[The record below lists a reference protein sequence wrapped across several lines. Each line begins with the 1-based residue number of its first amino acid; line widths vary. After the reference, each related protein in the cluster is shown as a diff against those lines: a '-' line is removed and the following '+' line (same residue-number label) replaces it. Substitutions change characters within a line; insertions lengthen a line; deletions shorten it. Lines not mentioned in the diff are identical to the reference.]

1 LATLPD
7 YFKENPMSQYRNIAL
22 ALACTS
28 LLGLGAANALA
39 EGAPA
44 MTGDLK
50 GAEGKTL
57 GSIKMTEAP
66 SGVLIHIEAQ
76 GLPAGWH
83 GAHLH
88 EKGDCSDAKFANA
101 GAHIHHG
108 DKVVHGLLN
117 PDANDAGDLPN
128 VFVAKDGSLN
138 VELYST
144 LSSLKGGHHR
154 AKLADADG
162 FAIVIHASPDDYTSQ
177 PIGGA
182 GARIACA
189 AFK

>member
-1 LATLPD
+1 
-7 YFKENPMSQYRNIAL
+7 MSRHRKILL
-22 ALACTS
+22 ALACAAPLS
-28 LLGLGAANALA
+28 FGAAHAWAAGA
-39 EGAPA
+39 EAV
-44 MTGDLK
+44 TGDLK
-50 GAEGKTL
+50 GADGKAA
-57 GSIKMTEAP
+57 GSVKVTEAP
-66 SGVLIHIEAQ
+66 NGVLIHIEAQ

-101 GAHIHHG
+101 GGHVHRG

-128 VFVAKDGSLN
+128 VFVTSDGSLN

>member
-1 LATLPD
+1 MP
-7 YFKENPMSQYRNIAL
+7 QYRKISL
-22 ALACTS
+22 ALACTT
-28 LLGLGAANALA
+28 LLGLGAASAWA
-39 EGAPA
+39 ASDQA
-44 MTGDLK
+44 ATGDLK
-50 GAEGKTL
+50 STDGKVL
-57 GSIKMTEAP
+57 GSIKVTEAP
-66 SGVLIHIEAQ
+66 NGVLIHIEAQ

-101 GAHIHHG
+101 GGHIHHG
-108 DKVVHGLLN
+108 EKAVHGLLN
-117 PDANDAGDLPN
+117 PGANDAGDLPN
-128 VFVAKDGSLN
+128 VFVASDGSLN

>member
-1 LATLPD
+1 MPH
-7 YFKENPMSQYRNIAL
+7 YRKISF
-22 ALACTS
+22 ALACAAV
-28 LLGLGAANALA
+28 LGLGTAGAWA
-39 EGAPA
+39 EGAKA

-50 GAEGKTL
+50 SADGKAL
-57 GSIKMTEAP
+57 GSIKVTEAP
-66 SGVLIHIEAQ
+66 NGVLIHIEAQ

-101 GAHIHHG
+101 GGHIHHG

-117 PDANDAGDLPN
+117 PDANDAGDLTN
-128 VFVAKDGSLN
+128 VFVANDGSLN

-162 FAIVIHASPDDYTSQ
+162 FAVVIHASPDDYTSQ